1 MVFLFVILH
10 LLLNVGFIPSVPLPG
25 RSRANENITPQ
36 IEPDIITQVT
46 ETTTSNPD
54 IDIQE
59 LDIDTMGNIDDIL
72 SSRDVLRERP
82 GRGASEMQPTIPTE
96 SNNKNNP
103 LNNGV
108 NSVYWQSNKPIVTSI
123 KETYTD
129 ENNLKI
135 C

>member
-1 MVFLFVILH
+1 
-10 LLLNVGFIPSVPLPG
+10 
-25 RSRANENITPQ
+25 
-36 IEPDIITQVT
+36 
-46 ETTTSNPD
+46 
-54 IDIQE
+54 
-59 LDIDTMGNIDDIL
+59 
-72 SSRDVLRERP
+72 
-82 GRGASEMQPTIPTE
+82 MQPTIPTE